1 MKRNRLEARLGYTFN
16 DPEYLTRALS
26 HRSIGKH
33 NNERLEFLGDAILG
47 MLTAEILYDRY
58 PDAKEG
64 QLTQIRSSLV
74 KGDTL
79 AEIARGFQVGENLIL
94 GEGELKSGGFR
105 RSSILEDAIEA
116 IIGAIFLDSG
126 KDISVCKR
134 IILAWF
140 KTHLDSIVLTDN
152 SKDFKTRL
160 QELLQKKNFALPAY
174 VIVKEQGEAHEREF
188 IVECKVAK
196 LKKSTT
202 GQGTSKRAAEK
213 QAAMLML
220 QEIES

>member
-1 MKRNRLEARLGYTFN
+1 MKRNRLEACLGYTFIN
-16 DPEYLTRALS
+16 REYLTRALS
-26 HRSIGKH
+26 HRSIGKK

-74 KGDTL
+74 KGETL
-79 AEIARGFQVGENLIL
+79 ADIARNFGIGEHLVL

-116 IIGAIFLDSG
+116 IIGAIFIDSG
-126 KDISVCKR
+126 KDIRVCKN

-140 KTHLDSIVLTDN
+140 KPHLDSIVLTDN

-160 QELLQKKNFALPAY
+160 QELLQKKNFPLPTY

-188 IVECKVAK
+188 IVECKVAH
-196 LKKSTT
+196 LKKATI
-202 GQGTSKRAAEK
+202 GQGSSKRAAEK

-220 QEIES
+220 QDIES